1 MDIESLKDYFIADQ
15 IQRIELLTRDELVRE
30 LISIKSA
37 ELEAMTPHDLL
48 RLCETK
54 KYGN

>member
-1 MDIESLKDYFIADQ
+1 MDIESFRDYLIVDQ

-48 RLCETK
+48 KLCEK
-54 KYGN
+54 KQYDQ